1 MVKRLVTVIGI
12 AYLWFA
18 LGFSTY
24 AQGNEI
30 SQISVKMPEVKVY
43 LNQSIEGNEEI
54 RAFLSEKELFY
65 QNVESVEKEDIAYYI
80 LLDCS
85 GSIPREDFYAYKESI
100 TELSENI
107 RENDALLVYTFG
119 DDTVKL
125 YNSREQNLDELSA
138 VLETIENRNQNTL
151 LFDSIKNVANEA
163 SKEDFCDR
171 KSIILLTDGEDFSLG
186 TTTGKE
192 ALEYVQE
199 TGIPVYAITMENS
212 KKEYIDAIGEFCRK
226 TGGNGSVVENKKYD
240 EALLLLSDQ
249 ILNSS
254 CIYFKAENNK
264 ITNKKETLTLNLNNQ
279 NEIIRKDVYVNKWIP
294 DTDAPYIKDVKKIQ
308 EETLLITFSEPVKNA
323 DSVASWKVTWNDE
336 NISIKSVN
344 YCDTDEAIE
353 LNFDQNLYT
362 GSYTIA
368 GIGITDISQE
378 ENELDSS
385 YQFNIEGEEQL
396 EESLG
401 EKQQYNLY
409 ILVSAVFGV
418 GIICVIFLGIIFV
431 KKKKKETSNLE
442 NPMTEVSAVK
452 ISEYDQRIKVEIQES
467 LGKDI
472 AILVNFNGN
481 VVKKINTKIDKELI
495 VGRDPKCNLSF
506 DIKTLSKRHFKIEY
520 DGKYMYIDDLGSTNG
535 TKVNGILIERRHRL
549 ERKDVISAGMLRFQI
564 EW

>member
-186 TTTGKE
+186 TTT
-192 ALEYVQE
+192 V
-199 TGIPVYAITMENS
+199 
-212 KKEYIDAIGEFCRK
+212 
-226 TGGNGSVVENKKYD
+226 
-240 EALLLLSDQ
+240 
-249 ILNSS
+249 
-254 CIYFKAENNK
+254 
-264 ITNKKETLTLNLNNQ
+264 
-279 NEIIRKDVYVNKWIP
+279 
-294 DTDAPYIKDVKKIQ
+294 
-308 EETLLITFSEPVKNA
+308 
-323 DSVASWKVTWNDE
+323 
-336 NISIKSVN
+336 
-344 YCDTDEAIE
+344 
-353 LNFDQNLYT
+353 
-362 GSYTIA
+362 
-368 GIGITDISQE
+368 
-378 ENELDSS
+378 
-385 YQFNIEGEEQL
+385 
-396 EESLG
+396 
-401 EKQQYNLY
+401 
-409 ILVSAVFGV
+409 
-418 GIICVIFLGIIFV
+418 
-431 KKKKKETSNLE
+431 
-442 NPMTEVSAVK
+442 
-452 ISEYDQRIKVEIQES
+452 
-467 LGKDI
+467 
-472 AILVNFNGN
+472 
-481 VVKKINTKIDKELI
+481 
-495 VGRDPKCNLSF
+495 
-506 DIKTLSKRHFKIEY
+506 
-520 DGKYMYIDDLGSTNG
+520 
-535 TKVNGILIERRHRL
+535 
-549 ERKDVISAGMLRFQI
+549 
-564 EW
+564 

>member
-226 TGGNGSVVENKKYD
+226 TGGNVSVVENKKYD

-254 CIYFKAENNK
+254 
-264 ITNKKETLTLNLNNQ
+264 ITN
-279 NEIIRKDVYVNKWIP
+279 
-294 DTDAPYIKDVKKIQ
+294 IK
-308 EETLLITFSEPVKNA
+308 
-323 DSVASWKVTWNDE
+323 
-336 NISIKSVN
+336 
-344 YCDTDEAIE
+344 
-353 LNFDQNLYT
+353 
-362 GSYTIA
+362 
-368 GIGITDISQE
+368 
-378 ENELDSS
+378 
-385 YQFNIEGEEQL
+385 
-396 EESLG
+396 
-401 EKQQYNLY
+401 
-409 ILVSAVFGV
+409 
-418 GIICVIFLGIIFV
+418 
-431 KKKKKETSNLE
+431 
-442 NPMTEVSAVK
+442 
-452 ISEYDQRIKVEIQES
+452 
-467 LGKDI
+467 
-472 AILVNFNGN
+472 
-481 VVKKINTKIDKELI
+481 
-495 VGRDPKCNLSF
+495 
-506 DIKTLSKRHFKIEY
+506 
-520 DGKYMYIDDLGSTNG
+520 
-535 TKVNGILIERRHRL
+535 
-549 ERKDVISAGMLRFQI
+549 
-564 EW
+564 

>member
-226 TGGNGSVVENKKYD
+226 TGGNVSVVENKKYD

-452 ISEYDQRIKVEIQES
+452 ISEYDPRIKVEIQES

-481 VVKKINTKIDKELI
+481 VVKKINT
-495 VGRDPKCNLSF
+495 
-506 DIKTLSKRHFKIEY
+506 
-520 DGKYMYIDDLGSTNG
+520 
-535 TKVNGILIERRHRL
+535 
-549 ERKDVISAGMLRFQI
+549 
-564 EW
+564 